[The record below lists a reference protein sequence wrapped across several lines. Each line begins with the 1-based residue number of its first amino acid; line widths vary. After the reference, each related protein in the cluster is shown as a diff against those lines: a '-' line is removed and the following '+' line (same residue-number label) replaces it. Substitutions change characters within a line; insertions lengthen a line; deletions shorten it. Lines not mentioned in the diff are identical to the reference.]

1 MKKPKKKVLLIGC
14 DAADWQIIHPL
25 VDAGHMPAMKKII
38 ETGVIGELATLQ
50 PCFSPMLWTSIAT
63 GKRADKHGILGFIEP
78 DKSYK
83 SVQPVTSLSRKT
95 KALWNIFS
103 QSEIKNHVV
112 GWWPSHPAEKINGCM
127 ISNFFHKVQL
137 NPKEWNFHHG
147 SVHPELLERFFMNL
161 LIHPFELTDEHILPF
176 VPSAASVN
184 QEKDKRLS
192 IVAKLICEAANIH
205 HAATWILENQEWE
218 FAAVYF
224 DMIDHFCHAF
234 MNYHPP
240 KMPFVS
246 DKDFEIYQ
254 DVVQAA
260 YRFQDMLI
268 SRLMQLAGEDATVVI
283 VSDHGFHSG
292 NLRMKALPQV
302 HAAPSIQHRNHG
314 IFAACGPGIKKDET
328 LYGATLLDIAPT
340 ILAMMNLPVGKDMD
354 GMVLSQIFEKKPNIK
369 YIESWDNVDGNHG
382 MFSEEERHQSADNI
396 AIIKQ
401 LAALG
406 YIDEID
412 PKSEKAIERAISDN
426 KLNLVKVLLEGGK
439 TNDALEILKELY
451 EITPNESE
459 ITNLLIHTLLKNNR
473 LQEAELYIKQFRTH
487 LKKRKPSKSA
497 IQQLEDEIKS
507 ISEKKDIPSE
517 KKHKRIERRLKSFTQ
532 INFDLRMTDLL
543 LIDLLIMEGK
553 NEEAL
558 SKLHQLQTAGKL
570 QMGIKSRIAQAYLK
584 LKKAEEALPIL
595 EEMLKIN
602 PESINT
608 LQNYA
613 RALMMLKQYEE
624 ACEYLLT
631 LTGLHFHL
639 PAAHFLLGQCLFQLK
654 EYKHAAAALEV
665 TIQMAPGITAAR
677 NLLINICENHLNDET
692 RAEQLKK
699 SFAEARTTENDEL
712 TEETEILIKPKNQTK
727 TRSNADE
734 IIIVS
739 GLPRSGTSL
748 MMQLLEKAKK
758 PILTDNIRTPDY
770 NNPKGYYEFEAI
782 KNLASNKKWI
792 EEAKGKVVKIVSPL
806 LKHLPL
812 KHHYKIIFMHRNL
825 REIIDSQEKMK
836 SLAGKESKTYPAHL
850 EETYKKHI
858 TQLLEWFSKKHNM
871 EVLHINYNT
880 LLENPS
886 EEIKKIEE
894 FLQLDKQ
901 IDFSEC
907 IDTDLYR
914 NRRIDLKH

>member
-1 MKKPKKKVLLIGC
+1 MKKPEKKVLLIGC

-38 ETGVIGELATLQ
+38 ENGVIGELATLQ

-95 KALWNIFS
+95 KALWNILS
-103 QSEIKNHVV
+103 QSDIKNHVV
-112 GWWPSHPAEKINGCM
+112 GWWPSHPVEKINGCM

-137 NPKEWNFHHG
+137 NPREWKFYPG
-147 SVHPELLERFFMNL
+147 TVHPELLERFFINL
-161 LIHPFELTDEHILPF
+161 LIHPFELTEEHILPF

-184 QEKDKRLS
+184 QEKDKRLTV
-192 IVAKLICEAANIH
+192 IAKLICEAANIQ
-205 HAATWILENQEWE
+205 HAATWVLENQEWK

-234 MNYHPP
+234 MNYHAPRLP
-240 KMPFVS
+240 HVNE
-246 DKDFEIYQ
+246 KDFEIYQ
-254 DVVQAA
+254 NVVNAA

-268 SRLMQLAGEDATVVI
+268 ARLMQLAGEDATVII

-314 IFAACGPGIKKDET
+314 IFAACGPDIKKDET

-354 GMVLSQIFEKKPNIK
+354 GMVLSQIFDKKPDVT
-369 YIESWDNVDGNHG
+369 YIDSWDNVEGNHG

-412 PKSEKAIERAISDN
+412 PKSEKAIEKTISDN
-426 KLNLVKVLLEGGK
+426 KINLAKVLIEGGK
-439 TNDALEILKELY
+439 TNDAVDILKELY
-451 EITPNESE
+451 ETNPNESE
-459 ITNLLIHTLLKNNR
+459 RTNLLINTLINQNR
-473 LQEAELYIKQFRTH
+473 LKEAEQYIQNFKTH

-497 IQQLEDEIKS
+497 IQKLEDEVMS
-507 ISEKKDIPSE
+507 LTEKKDSPSE
-517 KKHKRIERRLKSFTQ
+517 KKLKRIEKRLKTYTQ
-532 INFDLRMTDLL
+532 INFDLRMSDLL
-543 LIDLLIMEGK
+543 LIDLLILEGK

-558 SKLHQLQTAGKL
+558 SKLKQLQATGKL
-570 QMGIKSRIAQAYLK
+570 QMSIKSRIAQTYLK
-584 LKKAEEALPIL
+584 LKKAEDALPVL

-602 PESINT
+602 PDSSHA
-608 LQNYA
+608 LLNYA
-613 RALMMLKQYEE
+613 RALMMMKQYED
-624 ACEYLLT
+624 ACEQLLT
-631 LTGLHFHL
+631 LTGLHFHF
-639 PAAHFLLGQCLFQLK
+639 PTAHFLLGQCLFQLK

-665 TIQMAPGITAAR
+665 TVKMAPGIAAAR
-677 NLLINICENHLNDET
+677 NLLINIFENHLDDKK
-692 RAEQLKK
+692 RAAQLKQ
-699 SFAEARTTENDEL
+699 SFSETPVLQPDEL
-712 TEETEILIKPKNQTK
+712 TDETEILIKPKQQLKKNA
-727 TRSNADE
+727 SNDE
-734 IIIVS
+734 IIVVS

-748 MMQLLEKAKK
+748 MMQILEKAGQE
-758 PILTDNIRTPDY
+758 ILTDNIRTPDY
-770 NNPKGYYEFEAI
+770 NNPKGYFEFEAV
-782 KNLASNKKWI
+782 KNLAANKKWL
-792 EEAKGKVVKIVSPL
+792 EEANRKVVKIVSPL

-812 KHHYKIIFMHRNL
+812 KHNYKIIFMHRNL

-850 EETYKKHI
+850 EETYKNHI

-880 LLENPS
+880 LLSNPLS
-886 EEIKKIEE
+886 EIKKVEQ
-894 FLQLDKQ
+894 FLKLDKQ
-901 IDFSEC
+901 IDFSDC
-907 IDTDLYR
+907 IDKDLYR
-914 NRRIDLKH
+914 NRRADTK